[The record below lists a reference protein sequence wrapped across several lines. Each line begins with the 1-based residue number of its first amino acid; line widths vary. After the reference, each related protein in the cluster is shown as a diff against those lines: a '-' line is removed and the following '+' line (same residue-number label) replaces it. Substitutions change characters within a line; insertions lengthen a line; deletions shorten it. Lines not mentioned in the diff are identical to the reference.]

1 MEKPKTILIVED
13 SKLLREV
20 LRDSLESAGFV
31 TLEAENGK
39 VGLEAAMRSPPD
51 LIILDLLMPV
61 MDGMAMYQKLR
72 ADVWG
77 AKVPVIMLTATKS
90 EKITSWLNSEHL
102 DFFLKDNWM
111 IEEVVG
117 RVKQRLGME

>member
-90 EKITSWLNSEHL
+90 EKITSWLNSEH
-102 DFFLKDNWM
+102 
-111 IEEVVG
+111 
-117 RVKQRLGME
+117 

>member
-1 MEKPKTILIVED
+1 MDKPKTILIVED

-20 LRDSLESAGFV
+20 LRDSLEGGGFV

-39 VGLEAAMRSPPD
+39 IGLETAMRSLPD

-72 ADVWG
+72 ADAWG
-77 AKVPVIMLTATKS
+77 AKVPVIMLTATKN

-117 RVKQRLGME
+117 RVKQRLGIE